1 MLEKSLNMDN
11 DETSVISK
19 WVADMNLDLHTNHSD
34 PSMEL
39 VWLPIKLDEHGNEVI
54 GEGGDTF
61 SFHQL
66 LKSQDGKSSTAL
78 GESIFRPVE
87 VQPVLFD
94 NTRKNVEETPVF
106 NSDNGMI
113 IKNEAEA
120 QILLDNNNNAVQ
132 GDSNH
137 TESPPA
143 VHAEVGE
150 NNNLQE
156 GQEGE
161 EAQVQ
166 AAPEVAAADE
176 VAVEAQE
183 NNNIIGAGRR
193 NWRLMLFL
201 FIVFI
206 IGYQLVDRLIINAWG
221 APSAAEGESLPVNQ
235 LSDIHMK
242 IGE

>member
-1 MLEKSLNMDN
+1 MLLKSFNMDN

-66 LKSQDGKSSTAL
+66 FKSLDEKSSTAL
-78 GESIFRPVE
+78 GENIFRPVE
-87 VQPVLFD
+87 VQPVIFD
-94 NTRKNVEETPVF
+94 QDNARKNVEETPVF
-106 NSDNGMI
+106 NSDTGII
-113 IKNEAEA
+113 IKNKVEA
-120 QILLDNNNNAVQ
+120 QISVDSKNNTLEVDA
-132 GDSNH
+132 NH
-137 TESPPA
+137 AQSP
-143 VHAEVGE
+143 VAEVGE
-150 NNNLQE
+150 NNNPQV

-161 EAQVQ
+161 EAQVL
-166 AAPEVAAADE
+166 AEPEVAAVEE

-183 NNNIIGAGRR
+183 NNNVMGPGRR

-206 IGYQLVDRLIINAWG
+206 IGYQLVDRLIINAWS
-221 APSAAEGESLPVNQ
+221 APSATEGEQLSVNQ
-235 LSDIHMK
+235 LSDIQMK